1 MENSFVLKR
10 KILPLC
16 MDKKEGQKK
25 EPASIYEKGKRYKAY
40 PHNDDDAPISQVA
53 DLFVPYNTYFKS
65 PIAKLDAIKKGLQPN
80 AINDLIIVTG
90 ATQTD
95 VSKWLDITEP
105 TLRKHIQNTKELN
118 LGISEHI
125 IQLFELFNKGL
136 DTFGTLNEFKNWL
149 KHYNT
154 GIDAT
159 PFDIL
164 DTITGISIVMN
175 ELIRIDYGATA

>member
-1 MENSFVLKR
+1 MGG
-10 KILPLC
+10 
-16 MDKKEGQKK
+16 KETQKK
-25 EPASIYEKGKRYKAY
+25 EQAYIYDKGKRYKVY
-40 PHNDDDAPISQVA
+40 NYEDDNPTSFRVS
-53 DLFVPYNTYFKS
+53 DLLVPYEVLFKS
-65 PIAKLDAIKKGLQPN
+65 PIAKLDAIKKGLQPT
-80 AINDLIIVTG
+80 AINDLIEITG
-90 ATQTD
+90 ATQND

-125 IQLFELFNKGL
+125 IQLFELFDKGL
-136 DTFGTLNEFKNWL
+136 DTFGSLNEFKSWL

>member
-1 MENSFVLKR
+1 
-10 KILPLC
+10 
-16 MDKKEGQKK
+16 MDNKETQKK
-25 EPASIYEKGKRYKAY
+25 EPAYIYEKGKRHKVYAY
-40 PHNDDDAPISQVA
+40 EDDQASFQVS
-53 DLFVPYNTYFKS
+53 DLLVPYEVLFKS
-65 PIAKLDAIKKGLQPN
+65 PIAKLDAIKKGLQPSS
-80 AINDLIIVTG
+80 INDLIEITG

-125 IQLFELFNKGL
+125 IQLFELFDKGL
-136 DTFGTLNEFKNWL
+136 DTFGSLNEFKNWL
-149 KHYNT
+149 KYYNT
-154 GIDAT
+154 GIDAI